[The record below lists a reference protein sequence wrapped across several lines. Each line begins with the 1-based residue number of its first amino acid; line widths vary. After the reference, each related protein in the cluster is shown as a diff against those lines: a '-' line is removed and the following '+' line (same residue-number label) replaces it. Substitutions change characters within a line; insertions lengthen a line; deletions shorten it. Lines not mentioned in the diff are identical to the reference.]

1 MKSYT
6 GYSIAANF
14 NSSVSEKHGCS
25 AAPGACLLRSDGG
38 SDTTKLLQSI
48 DMMFAS
54 DPLSTPTLDPASTDP
69 VEDCWSFLAELD
81 AGLDPAVLL
90 NKSQDIDT
98 VSTNTQLQQNHDA
111 VPVSTESMQK
121 LTALERKQ
129 EKNRLA
135 QKRFRQRKKVRL
147 AFLGAARAHVGS
159 WSVSTP
165 FKYLPGGPCS

>member
-1 MKSYT
+1 M
-6 GYSIAANF
+6 
-14 NSSVSEKHGCS
+14 
-25 AAPGACLLRSDGG
+25 L
-38 SDTTKLLQSI
+38 
-48 DMMFAS
+48 AS
-54 DPLSTPTLDPASTDP
+54 DPLSAPTRDPASNDP

-90 NKSQDIDT
+90 NKSQEIDT
-98 VSTNTQLQQNHDA
+98 VSTNTQLLQHNHDA
-111 VPVSTESMQK
+111 VPMTTESLQK

-147 AFLGAARAHVGS
+147 VFVYAARAHVGS